1 MKPGGKFHYRFY
13 FVCEGDNYN
22 LVRFTMHTR
31 TNADLVDGF
40 NTALD
45 DNISDDE
52 YDAPPDSLGNEEDA
66 ASDDDVDDVTPLQQ
80 KKKKL
85 NTEDAESDADVEDG
99 PTVKKMKKKK
109 KSTWR
114 TVNMD

>member
-31 TNADLVDGF
+31 TNADLADGF

-45 DNISDDE
+45 DNMSDDE
-52 YDAPPDSLGNEEDA
+52 YDEPPDSLGNEEDA
-66 ASDDDVDDVTPLQQ
+66 ESDDDVDDVTPLQQ
-80 KKKKL
+80 KKKKR
-85 NTEDAESDADVEDG
+85 NKEDAESDIRARYNPEMRC
-99 PTVKKMKKKK
+99 PARFSALHVK
-109 KSTWR
+109 
-114 TVNMD
+114 